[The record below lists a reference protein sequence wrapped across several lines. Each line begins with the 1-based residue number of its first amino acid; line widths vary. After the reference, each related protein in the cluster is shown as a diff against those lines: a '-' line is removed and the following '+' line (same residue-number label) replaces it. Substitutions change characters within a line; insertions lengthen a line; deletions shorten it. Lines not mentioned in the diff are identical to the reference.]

1 MCPQFCHLCRGD
13 EIPGLFTVYSTIIT
27 KHAQRKMVV
36 SAHKENREVQ
46 KGYDLKQEYCLLLG
60 QGNTIFIEIM
70 IKFIINEALP
80 LVVLLTSLIL

>member
-1 MCPQFCHLCRGD
+1 MTQQ
-13 EIPGLFTVYSTIIT
+13 IIT

-70 IKFIINEALP
+70 IKFIINEAACP
-80 LVVLLTSLIL
+80 LVVVQFVYYWLV

>member
-1 MCPQFCHLCRGD
+1 MKYLGCLQYTD
-13 EIPGLFTVYSTIIT
+13 DSTIIA

-60 QGNTIFIEIM
+60 QGNTIFIDIM
-70 IKFIINEALP
+70 IKFIINEAACP
-80 LVVLLTSLIL
+80 LVIVQFVYH